1 MKTDDLI
8 GMLAAGAEPVAA
20 PQDGRRLALGL
31 PVALM
36 LAAAVVTLW
45 LGLLP
50 PDLWGPSATGPK
62 LAYAA
67 LLSGAGLWLLRRLGR
82 PGAPVAV
89 PLGILLAVLG
99 VAAVAGIA
107 DLWATDP
114 AARGMR
120 LTGKSAAQCPMAILA
135 LSLPAMVASM
145 AAVRALAPVRLRLAG
160 AAAGLAAGGVAAM
173 AYALACTEGAVAF
186 IAVWYTLGMLLAAGL
201 GALIGPRVLRW

>member
-8 GMLAAGAEPVAA
+8 GMLAAGAGPVPA
-20 PQDGRRLALGL
+20 PQDSRRLAMGL

-36 LAAAVVTLW
+36 VAAVVVMLW

-67 LLSGAGLWLLRRLGR
+67 LLSGSGVWLLRRLGR
-82 PGAPVAV
+82 PGASVAV
-89 PLGILLAVLG
+89 PLGMVLAVLA
-99 VAAVAGIA
+99 VAAVAGMA
-107 DLWATDP
+107 DLWATDA

-120 LTGKSAAQCPMAILA
+120 LTGKSASQCPVAILA
-135 LSLPAMVASM
+135 LSLPAMAASM

-173 AYALACTEGAVAF
+173 AYALACTEGAAAF